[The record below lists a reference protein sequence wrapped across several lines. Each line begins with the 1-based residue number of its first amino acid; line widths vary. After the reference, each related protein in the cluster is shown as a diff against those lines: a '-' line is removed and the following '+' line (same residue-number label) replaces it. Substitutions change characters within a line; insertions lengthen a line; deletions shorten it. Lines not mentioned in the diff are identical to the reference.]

1 MSQDPYTLK
10 GKTILITGASS
21 GIGRAI
27 AVACS
32 ARGAACCVLVGRR
45 REALEETASMLAVG
59 DGCVPVIAVHDLSDT
74 DSLDGL
80 VVSLPEIDGLVL
92 NAGTNKMKPLQFYSG
107 SDIENIFGINCFSPV
122 LLLKQ
127 LVKKKKLARGGSVVF
142 MSSISGH
149 GNVSVGNG
157 IYGASKSAV
166 TTFMEYAALELA
178 PKSIRC
184 NSVHPGRVETPL
196 IMNGVTDEETVK
208 ADKEKYP
215 LKRYGRPEEVAHAVV
230 YLLSDAAAWVTGSSL
245 VIDGGRSLV

>member
-1 MSQDPYTLK
+1 MNQDPYTLK

-21 GIGRAI
+21 GIGRAT

-45 REALEETASMLAVG
+45 RDALEETASMLA
-59 DGCVPVIAVHDLSDT
+59 DGCVPVIAVQDLSDT
-74 DSLDGL
+74 DDFGSM
-80 VVSLPEIDGLVL
+80 VASLPEIDGLVL

-107 SDIENIFGINCFSPV
+107 SDIENIFNINCFSPI

-157 IYGASKSAV
+157 IYGASKSAL

-178 PKSIRC
+178 SKSVRC

-196 IMNGVTDEETVK
+196 IMNGVTGEDTVK
-208 ADKEKYP
+208 ADKDKYP